1 MYILFLI
8 FYVQIQISFNKKIL
22 NKEGDILYGA
32 YKEIPNT
39 DKLKFLMGANTN
51 TAEDNWDTQK
61 ITKLA
66 YKAGLKTQRKEFSE
80 EILLKKGYDSEI
92 QNLNYASNLG
102 QIDLIGFITT
112 PSKNHSSHQTDN
124 KRYPP
129 NNLYTDIFIIE
140 DNIKKINPQNFWAN
154 HVFQTVNKY
163 QHYIKIWEIWNEP
176 DFTRNLNYLKNWE
189 NRPPLKNELI
199 NWHGTIYQFIRLL
212 RISYEVIKFIDK
224 DAFVSIGGISHPEF
238 FKWILNKTDEPEEGQ
253 ITKEYPYLGGAYFDC
268 VSFHEYPHENITDI
282 QTKEILYKIGSDS
295 LVNKFITSKK
305 NFEYYLNTFE
315 FNGIKYPKKLFVSSA
330 TGVASVSIDDLVGD
344 EITRQNFLLKLPFYC
359 MENDIRQVH
368 FESVVDKNLHNIFS
382 KMGDY
387 DNVPSQTLDNA
398 NMKNSTKAR
407 LTLGKINIEKMR
419 FEKKKTEELRKK
431 IPNYVYGIVLSAY
444 FVRENEEEFYNYVY
458 ALWLKCEDGEISS
471 TKSVSFELDYN
482 TTMINYLGNENS
494 IGKKIQV
501 SLTGTPIFFAKGNLI
516 KNNFINLFLFLL
528 ILL

>member
-8 FYVQIQISFNKKIL
+8 FIIQIQTSFNKKIL
-22 NKEGDILYGA
+22 DEERDILYGA

-39 DKLKFLMGANTN
+39 EKLRFLMGANTN

-66 YKAGLKTQRKEFSE
+66 YKAGLKSQRKEFSE
-80 EILLKKGYDSEI
+80 EILLKNGYDSEI

-102 QIDLIGFITT
+102 QMDLIGYLTT

-140 DNIKKINPQNFWAN
+140 DNIKKINPQNYWAN

-163 QHYIKIWEIWNEP
+163 QNYIKIWEIWNEP
-176 DFTRNLNYLKNWE
+176 DFTRNLNYIKNWE
-189 NRPPLKNELI
+189 NRPPLK
-199 NWHGTIYQFIRLL
+199 T
-212 RISYEVIKFIDK
+212 
-224 DAFVSIGGISHPEF
+224 
-238 FKWILNKTDEPEEGQ
+238 EEGK
-253 ITKEYPYLGGAYFDC
+253 ITKEYPHLGGAYFDC

-295 LVNKFITSKK
+295 LVNKFITLKK
-305 NFEYYLNTFE
+305 NLEYYLNKNE
-315 FNGIKYPKKLFVSSA
+315 FNGITYPKKLFVSSA
-330 TGVASVSIDDLVGD
+330 TGVASISIDDLVGD

-387 DNVPSQTLDNA
+387 DNVPSQILENA
-398 NMKNSTKAR
+398 IMKNSTKAR
-407 LTLGKINIEKMR
+407 LSLGKINIEKMR

-431 IPNYVYGIVLSAY
+431 IPDDVYGIVLSAY

-458 ALWLKCEDGEISS
+458 ALWLKCVDGEKNS
-471 TKSVSFELDYN
+471 TKEVLFELDFN

-494 IGKKIQV
+494 IGKKIQATV
-501 SLTGTPIFFAKGNLI
+501 SGTPIFLAKGNLI
-516 KNNFINLFLFLL
+516 KYNVINLFLFLL